1 MIEFWQKNSEWER
14 VERFL
19 LEDDTPLLPY
29 WKCIDDFPEGWN
41 IKNLLNALWERSD
54 CNEFFNTLQRSG
66 ERKLVSD
73 ILEELS
79 KLKGIGSFN
88 RDLFETYV
96 DIVHL
101 GGGYKKA
108 VRLYENYLG
117 GFSQEE
123 LFSDVSLLHYNIRR
137 IHHSMFFAP
146 VKDLIKEAVDVFQK
160 MNPTKTPKDY
170 NEILFLIGGNLG
182 VLSGD
187 FDFAE
192 RWLKK
197 AESFADQINDKDF
210 KSRAARK
217 KADLLCVNG
226 KYSDALS
233 LIHEF
238 VSIDTYPKTR
248 YEIYLIG
255 SLAETYRQM
264 AEYAYR

>member
-1 MIEFWQKNSEWER
+1 MIEFWQKISEWER

-197 AESFADQINDKDF
+197 RSRLRIKSMIRILKVVLREKKQIC
-210 KSRAARK
+210 
-217 KADLLCVNG
+217 CV
-226 KYSDALS
+226 
-233 LIHEF
+233 
-238 VSIDTYPKTR
+238 
-248 YEIYLIG
+248 
-255 SLAETYRQM
+255 
-264 AEYAYR
+264 